1 MTANPRQGR
10 GVFPLPSRS
19 GWGSGWPAG
28 GLVVAGGVEGQ
39 IAEQFAGGG
48 VDDADVQV
56 LDEQQDVGS
65 GVGSAGADVVEL
77 AGVAEGDGAGFAD
90 DVGADAVVVPAPRS
104 PGAVAGVPGGE

>member
-1 MTANPRQGR
+1 
-10 GVFPLPSRS
+10 
-19 GWGSGWPAG
+19 
-28 GLVVAGGVEGQ
+28 
-39 IAEQFAGGG
+39 AEQFAGGG

-90 DVGADAVVVPAPRS
+90 DVGADAVMGVGGPI
-104 PGAVAGVPGGE
+104 AGGGLGPGGLRGGGAGPGRRWAGRHTRWRGWRGRAVTCAAAGGCSRR